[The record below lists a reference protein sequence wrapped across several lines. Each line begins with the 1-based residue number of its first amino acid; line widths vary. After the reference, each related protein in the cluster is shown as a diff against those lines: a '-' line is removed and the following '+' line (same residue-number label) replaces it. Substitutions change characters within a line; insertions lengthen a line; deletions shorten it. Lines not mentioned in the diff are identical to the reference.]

1 LDALARHRL
10 SLLGLDPDGVEGL
23 PLPERVR
30 AVYVGFLDR
39 IPLETLTRVGRRRE
53 RPAEPEAWLRT
64 TDRCLREAKRDGTGG
79 TCFAV
84 AYALAD
90 CLRGVG
96 ANAHTTLAHHLEREE
111 PHAATLVYLDDG
123 PLLLDLALFALA
135 GIPVRPGG
143 ESHDALHGHALE
155 ARRGPMLTL
164 YRRGRDGKSH
174 ALYSWIP
181 MPAPPDAF
189 RRAWLNVY
197 LDHKEPTFEIA
208 RRVGD
213 EVCRYDERK
222 GTLEVECPDGSRSE
236 SLPSD
241 LSEFL
246 HTRFGV
252 SEPLLRAH
260 FAVGAQAP

>member
-1 LDALARHRL
+1 MDALARHRL
-10 SLLGLDPDGVEGL
+10 DLLGLDPDAVAAL

-30 AVYVGFLDR
+30 AIHRAFVDR
-39 IPLETLTRVGRRRE
+39 LPLETLTRVARRRE
-53 RPAEPEAWLRT
+53 RPAEPDAWLRT
-64 TDRCLREAKRDGTGG
+64 TDRCLREAARDGTGG

-84 AYALAD
+84 SYALAD

-123 PLLLDLALFALA
+123 PLLLDFATFA
-135 GIPVRPGG
+135 RGGVPVRPGG
-143 ESHDALHGHALE
+143 AFEDGFCGWALE

-164 YRRGRDGKSH
+164 FRVGRDGKAH

-189 RRAWLNVY
+189 RRAWLSVA
-197 LDHKEPTFEIA
+197 LDHREPTIEIS

-213 EVCRYDERK
+213 EVHHYDESK
-222 GTLEVECPDGSRSE
+222 GTLEVDCPSGCRSE
-236 SLPSD
+236 ALDAD
-241 LSEFL
+241 LAECL
-246 HTRFGV
+246 HARFGV

-260 FAVGAQAP
+260 FAVGATR

>member
-1 LDALARHRL
+1 MDALARHRL
-10 SLLGLDPDGVEGL
+10 SLLGLDPDAVEAL

-30 AVYVGFLDR
+30 AVYGGFLAR
-39 IPLETLTRVGRRRE
+39 IPLETLTRVARRRE
-53 RPAEPEAWLRT
+53 RPAEPDAWLRT

-90 CLRGVG
+90 CLRGIG

-123 PLLLDLALFALA
+123 PLLLDVALFSTS

-143 ESHDALHGHALE
+143 ESKDALHAYALE

-164 YRRGRDGKSH
+164 YRRGRDGKSQP
-174 ALYSWIP
+174 LYSWIP

-189 RRAWLNVY
+189 RRAWLTVC
-197 LDHKEPTFEIA
+197 LDHKEPTVEIA

-213 EVCRYDERK
+213 EVFRYDERK
-222 GTLEVECPDGSRSE
+222 GTFEVDAPDGSRAE
-236 SLPSD
+236 ALPSD
-241 LSEFL
+241 LAEFL

-252 SEPLLRAH
+252 SESLLRAH